1 MTPEMWCG
9 VIGIGSTIAA
19 GLAGFFAT
27 FFTSKH
33 ELKKM
38 DKKRS
43 WEVSDRKDMQFSEM
57 CRLVTLTT
65 TGNGTNSRDAL
76 SIIAAVRAYHDGELG
91 HLLDQ
96 LQVTVRTAQWR
107 NSEDLLSSIINE
119 KRKLNSQTR
128 R

>member
-76 SIIAAVRAYHDGELG
+76 SIIAAVRSYHDGELG

-119 KRKLNSQTR
+119 KRKLNSQMR

>member
-27 FFTSKH
+27 LFTSKH

-38 DKKRS
+38 DKKRN
-43 WEVSDRKDMQFSEM
+43 WELSDRKDMQFSEM

-65 TGNGTNSRDAL
+65 TGNGTNSREAIA
-76 SIIAAVRAYHDGELG
+76 IISAVRPYYGGDLG
-91 HLLDQ
+91 SLLDD
-96 LQVTVRTAQWR
+96 LQYRLKTSQWR
-107 NSEDLLSSIINE
+107 NAEDVLSSAITE
-119 KRKLNSQTR
+119 KRKLNSQKLR
-128 R
+128 